1 MHVFKKFVKY
11 YKPYQS
17 VFWMDMFC
25 ALLVSAVDLAFP
37 QTGPP
42 RISLRTARRQS
53 IGFSPG
59 WRLGCW

>member
-25 ALLVSAVDLAFP
+25 ALLVSACLLY
-37 QTGPP
+37 T
-42 RISLRTARRQS
+42 SLQRFDVIRPIQDEMV
-53 IGFSPG
+53 
-59 WRLGCW
+59 